1 MIAFDLAY
9 ELSLGCACALLDQAR
24 SKRENFF
31 SSSAFFDGLLASA
44 LIYIPLCAAGFA
56 AWPGWQSM
64 YLADLRALPFGEPA
78 FAALSTAA
86 LFALYLAGYRGA
98 SSLLRPDPRRARSLI
113 TALALGWIALLFV
126 LFGLLN
132 RRALSV
138 TSFEA
143 FHAGRPL
150 ELGWGAP
157 EALLGG
163 PVMAFLTAS
172 AALNAAALV
181 WVWTRAR
188 RRALT

>member
-9 ELSLGCACALLDQAR
+9 ELSLGAACAVLDR
-24 SKRENFF
+24 RRESPEQSNKT
-31 SSSAFFDGLLASA
+31 AFFDGLLVSG
-44 LIYIPLCAAGFA
+44 LVYIPLCAAGFS

-64 YLADLRALPFGEPA
+64 YLVDLDASRFGEPA

-86 LFALYLAGYRGA
+86 LFACYLAGYAGA
-98 SSLLRPDPRRARSLI
+98 SRFLRPDPRRARPLI
-113 TALALGWIALLFV
+113 AFLARGWLALLFV
-126 LFGLLN
+126 LFGLLH

-138 TSFEA
+138 TSFET
-143 FHAGRPL
+143 FHAGRPI
-150 ELGWGAP
+150 ELGWGSP

-172 AALNAAALV
+172 AALNAASIV
-181 WVWTRAR
+181 WLAVRAR